1 MMEIESEISR
11 QNGMLQL
18 TLIEIQITSYIY
30 RTKDSKI
37 KTGRI
42 WSILHSQS
50 EIS

>member
-30 RTKDSKI
+30 KIKDSKRQNGMHMAYP
-37 KTGRI
+37 TQ
-42 WSILHSQS
+42 SI
-50 EIS
+50 